1 MAQKAHHRHW
11 EAELQR
17 AVGMN
22 DAALLSRIN
31 ASFEQRVSRW
41 LKLNAAVGNI
51 YTGSLFLALI
61 DYLRN
66 VEGAQEGKTVSV
78 FAYGSGCGASLLFAR
93 VSRGAS
99 AYRGLLDPQPDLDRR
114 RRLDLAAYE
123 ELVGASESA
132 DANDGPALDPSA
144 WRLGAGV
151 YYLGTR
157 DHMRQ
162 YGS

>member
-1 MAQKAHHRHW
+1 
-11 EAELQR
+11 
-17 AVGMN
+17 VGK
-22 DAALLSRIN
+22 DDSALLAQIN
-31 ASFEQRVSRW
+31 ASFEQRVSPW

-61 DYLRN
+61 DYLRQ
-66 VEGAQEGKTVSV
+66 VDAAREGRTASV

-93 VSRGAS
+93 VASGA
-99 AYRGLLDPQPDLDRR
+99 AAHARKLDPQSDIDQR
-114 RRLDLAAYE
+114 RRLNLAEYE
-123 ELVGASESA
+123 QITRAGESV
-132 DANDGPALDPSA
+132 DGNDGTPLDPGA
-144 WRLGAGV
+144 WQLDKGV